1 MVSKVLLKFKIAWQ
15 LIIKYWKAAALVIW
29 TVLIWFFS
37 RKNADGAIEALKAS
51 KESHEKQISSLKD
64 QHKIEIA
71 KREELELKYK
81 QTIATIE
88 QKYEKKEQELS
99 KKEKKKVKEIVQ
111 KAKDNPDEINK
122 KIEDLF
128 GFVSDS

>member
-1 MVSKVLLKFKIAWQ
+1 MLLKVKIAWE
-15 LIIKYWKAAALVIW
+15 LVKRYWKAAALILW
-29 TVLIWFFS
+29 TIVIWFFS

-51 KESHEKQISSLKD
+51 KESHEKQINSLKS

-88 QKYEKKEQELS
+88 EKYEKKEQELS
-99 KKEKKKVKEIVQ
+99 RKEKKKVKEIVQ

>member
-1 MVSKVLLKFKIAWQ
+1 MLLKLKIAYQ
-15 LIIKYWKAAALVIW
+15 LAKKYWKATALIVW
-29 TVLIWFFS
+29 TILIWFFS

-51 KESHEKQISSLKD
+51 KESHEKQINSLKE
-64 QHKIEIA
+64 QHNIEIA
-71 KREELELKYK
+71 KREQLELKYK

-88 QKYEKKEQELS
+88 EKYEKKEQELS
-99 KKEKKKVKEIVQ
+99 RKEKKKVKEIVQ

>member
-1 MVSKVLLKFKIAWQ
+1 MIIQAKIAWEW
-15 LIIKYWKAAALVIW
+15 LKKYWKAAALVVW
-29 TVLIWFFS
+29 TVLIWLFS

-51 KESHEKQISSLKD
+51 KESSEKQIK
-64 QHKIEIA
+64 
-71 KREELELKYK
+71 ELKEQHHVEIEKRKQLRLKYE

-88 QKYEKKEQELS
+88 EKYKKKEQDLS
-99 KKEKKKVKEIVQ
+99 RKEKKKVKEIVQ

-128 GFVSDS
+128 GFTSDS